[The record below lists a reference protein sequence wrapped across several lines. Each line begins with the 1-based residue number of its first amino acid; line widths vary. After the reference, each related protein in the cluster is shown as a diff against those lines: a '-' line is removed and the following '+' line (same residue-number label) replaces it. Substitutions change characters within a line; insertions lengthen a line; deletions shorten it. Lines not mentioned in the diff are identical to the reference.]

1 MITIPHGGSDIS
13 DGTPPDHAADRP
25 RPKRFLPKRNCFLTG
40 REISYRPRNGRMKF
54 LVKRLRLLRLKN
66 YGTIEIKHRTR
77 LGGRTSANLAFPAGG
92 IRRPHPRLIIWGR
105 GCGNA
110 WSLCDIHPPHTPP
123 DGIELLS
130 LKT

>member
-77 LGGRTSANLAFPAGG
+77 LGGRTSANLAFPAGR
-92 IRRPHPRLIIWGR
+92 ILPPPPRPVHCGGAVGRLTGLA
-105 GCGNA
+105 GGPA
-110 WSLCDIHPPHTPP
+110 SPPLTRA
-123 DGIELLS
+123 
-130 LKT
+130 